1 MDPSLKEK
9 RKTGV
14 IPSDAELRDLLR
26 KHDRRTERSRIA
38 RIRYF
43 NRYFGAPRDMLLM
56 GGISSYY
63 ALVEL
68 ELCYVQGAY
77 LGTILCCQ
85 AFAENVLG
93 GQLILMMED
102 QAAEAGFSAI
112 VQRAVARKIID
123 KKMSEK
129 LIELNKMRI
138 SYGHVHVGLRSRS
151 HMKRILDG
159 GLDPMKLLIRDSKKA
174 IKTIAQLIN

>member
-1 MDPSLKEK
+1 
-9 RKTGV
+9 
-14 IPSDAELRDLLR
+14 
-26 KHDRRTERSRIA
+26 
-38 RIRYF
+38 
-43 NRYFGAPRDMLLM
+43 MLLM